1 MANNVVFDN
10 NGHQVTQLYALQR
23 AVAGE
28 LTPAVVDKL
37 AQMASKLEQ
46 QQAASRASRKN
57 AQSRA
62 ARENAAAL
70 DKLVARFGAGEII
83 TCAQIGDVC
92 GAFTPQKAAA
102 IATAGVK
109 AGKLDRLP
117 RENSRDKQK
126 YRVK

>member
-1 MANNVVFDN
+1 
-10 NGHQVTQLYALQR
+10 
-23 AVAGE
+23 VA
-28 LTPAVVDKL
+28 K
-37 AQMASKLEQ
+37 
-46 QQAASRASRKN
+46 ASRKN
-57 AQSRA
+57 SQSRA
-62 ARENAAAL
+62 ARENTQAL
-70 DKLVARFGAGEII
+70 EKLLEKFGAGDVI
-83 TCAQIGDVC
+83 TCAQIADVC

>member
-1 MANNVVFDN
+1 MGYVIFDN
-10 NGHQVTQLYALQR
+10 NGNQVTQLYALQR

-46 QQAASRASRKN
+46 QQAANRAARK
-57 AQSRA
+57 SGTSKA
-62 ARENAAAL
+62 ARENAQAL
-70 DKLVARFGAGEII
+70 EKLLTKFSAGDVI
-83 TCAQIGDVC
+83 TCAQIAEIC
-92 GAFTPQKAAA
+92 GCMTPQKAAA
-102 IATAGVK
+102 VATAGVK
-109 AGKLDRLP
+109 AGQLERIP

>member
-1 MANNVVFDN
+1 MTYVIFDDKGN
-10 NGHQVTQLYALQR
+10 QVTQLFALQE
-23 AVAGE
+23 AAAGR
-28 LTPAVVDKL
+28 LTPAVREKL

-46 QQAASRASRKN
+46 QQAANRAARK
-57 AQSRA
+57 SGTSKA
-62 ARENAAAL
+62 ARENAQAL
-70 DKLVARFGAGEII
+70 EKLLTKFSAGDVI
-83 TCAQIGDVC
+83 TCRQIADVC
-92 GAFTPQKAAA
+92 GAMTPQKAAA